1 MHIIDH
7 VVGHCKTIGYIRSW
21 RSTFLSQVARRNCHK
36 QLHKQLIRGIHI
48 TDTTSTVRFLDT
60 TLRDGEQTPGVSLTP
75 EEKVWIA
82 RKLDSLGVDVIEA
95 GSAIMAG
102 GEQEGIRA
110 VVREN
115 LDAEICSYCRI
126 REIDVKKALECGV
139 DSIHLVVPVS
149 DLHIEKKLKKDRE
162 TVRNEAISVCGFA
175 KDHGLIVELS
185 GEDASRADIGFLKS
199 LYADGIEAGADR
211 LCFCD
216 TVGILTPDRTTEIF
230 KEMSDLDAP
239 LSIHCHDD
247 FGLATSNTVAAIL
260 AGAAQ
265 AHVTINGVGERA
277 GNAPLEEVA
286 MVLESL
292 HHIPTKINY
301 KELYTTSRLVSRLTG
316 VAVAP
321 NKSIIGGNAFT
332 HEAGIHVHGILADP
346 FTYQPI
352 SPEVVGREQKIVLG
366 KHTGR
371 ASIDAALRE
380 LGLTATDEQLG
391 DIFVRV
397 KELGDKGM
405 RVTDADLQAIAET
418 VLEIYKEAKVKL
430 DELTV
435 VSGNRVTP
443 TASIKL
449 LVDGHEVVEA
459 GIGTGP
465 VDAAINALKKAI
477 ANMHDIELEEYHVD
491 SIVGGTDALVE
502 VLVTMRS
509 DKKVVTARGA
519 RTDIIMASVE
529 AVLEGI
535 NRLME

>member
-1 MHIIDH
+1 MT
-7 VVGHCKTIGYIRSW
+7 KT
-21 RSTFLSQVARRNCHK
+21 TE
-36 QLHKQLIRGIHI
+36 
-48 TDTTSTVRFLDT
+48 TVRFLDT
-60 TLRDGEQTPGVSLTP
+60 TLRDGEQTPGVSLMP

-95 GSAIMAG
+95 GSAIMSG

-126 REIDVKKALECGV
+126 REIDVEKALECDV

-149 DLHIEKKLKKDRE
+149 DLHIEKKLKKNRE
-162 TVRNEAISVCGFA
+162 TVKNEAISVCEFA

-199 LYADGIEAGADR
+199 LYAEGIEAGADR

-216 TVGILTPDRTTEIF
+216 TVGILTPERTTRIF
-230 KEMSDLDAP
+230 GELADLGAR

-247 FGLATSNTVAAIL
+247 FGLATSNTVAAVI
-260 AGAAQ
+260 AGAAE
-265 AHVTINGVGERA
+265 AHVTMNGVGERA
-277 GNAPLEEVA
+277 GNTPLEEVV

-292 HHIPTKINY
+292 HHIPTKINCR
-301 KELYTTSRLVSRLTG
+301 ELYTTSRLVSRLTG

-371 ASIDAALRE
+371 ASINAALRE
-380 LGLTATDEQLG
+380 LGLTATDEQLD

-435 VSGNRVTP
+435 VAGNRVTP

-449 LVDGHEVVEA
+449 IVGGQDVVEA

-477 ANMHDIELEEYHVD
+477 ANMQDIQLEEYHVD
-491 SIVGGTDALVE
+491 SITGGTDALVE
-502 VLVTMRS
+502 VLVKMRS